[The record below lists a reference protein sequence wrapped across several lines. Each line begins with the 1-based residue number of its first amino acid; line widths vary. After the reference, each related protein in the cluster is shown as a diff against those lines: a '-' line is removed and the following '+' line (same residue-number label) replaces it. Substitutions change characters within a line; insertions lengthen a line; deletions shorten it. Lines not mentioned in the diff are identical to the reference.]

1 MPAQGAKNF
10 ILWLLKPF
18 YSNDRQYWKVV
29 LLCFT
34 VASIFWLLN
43 ALNKNYNNIRTTYPL
58 RFVYNEEKY
67 IPLKP
72 LPQEIDINVSG
83 KGWKLLRK
91 FLQLN
96 VRPAEIVLLSLPQQP
111 YLPGSA
117 LRQNIATVLDGLQL
131 NFVFTDTVHFKLDRR
146 LRRKIPLAVDSTTIK
161 TAENVVIASPI
172 AITPDSIL
180 FDGPASIVSRFSS
193 PFPVKL
199 PITDIDRSFKRY
211 VPVEYSHPALV
222 KASVPEVEV
231 SFAVSPLI
239 WDEKALVPVVV
250 NAPENVG
257 LILQPGTV
265 TVRYAYRQSNAAAI
279 TADQFEASLNYLK
292 LNPTDS
298 TVAVDISRRPV
309 QVHRLQVQPSKVKV
323 NIFR

>member
-1 MPAQGAKNF
+1 MPVNGAKDF
-10 ILWLLKPF
+10 VLWFLKPF

-43 ALNKNYNNIRTTYPL
+43 ALNKSYTNIRTTYPL

-67 IPLKP
+67 VPLKP

-91 FLQLN
+91 YLHLD
-96 VRPAEIVLLSLPQQP
+96 VRPAEIVFLSLPRQP
-111 YLPGSA
+111 YLPGPA
-117 LRQNIATVLDGLQL
+117 LRQNISAVLDGLQL
-131 NFVFTDTVHFKLDRR
+131 NFVFTDTIHFKMDRR
-146 LRRKIPLAVDSTTIK
+146 LRRKIAFAVDSTTIK
-161 TAENVVIASPI
+161 TADNVVIASPI
-172 AITPDSIL
+172 EITPDSVV
-180 FDGPASIVSRFSS
+180 FDGPASIVSKLPS

-211 VPVEYSHPALV
+211 VPVAYSHTDLV
-222 KASVPEVEV
+222 KASVQEVDV

-239 WDEKALVPVVV
+239 WDEKSLVPVIL
-250 NAPENVG
+250 NAPEGVI
-257 LILQPGTV
+257 LTLQPANV
-265 TVRYAYRQSNAAAI
+265 TVRYAYRESNAAAI
-279 TADQFEASLNYLK
+279 TPDQFEATLNYLN

-298 TVAVDISRRPV
+298 TVAVEISRTPV
-309 QVHRLQVQPSKVKV
+309 QVHRLQLQPAKIKV
-323 NIFR
+323 NISR